1 METSSHDLPA
11 GVSALGDWL
20 KPTTRN
26 PPFIP
31 MNDQDLVPLDSG
43 VSPPEAPPSESAPMP
58 PPDVTANILL
68 VDDRAD
74 KMLALD
80 AILESLGQNVVQARS
95 GKEALRQLLKQDFA
109 VILLDVSMPGMD
121 GFETA
126 ALIRQRPCSQHTPI
140 IFITSIGIS
149 ENQISRGYSIGA
161 VDYILSPIVPEVL
174 CTKVSVFVELYK
186 KTELIKRQAEC
197 LRRAEETKH
206 QGELAEFTDR
216 LEAETRRNRF
226 FTLAPEMLGIAG
238 LDDHLLQV
246 NSSWEKVLGYAEAE
260 WKGSSNPA
268 LVHPEDRARLLAGM
282 EALKTGLSLTDFEG
296 RFRHKDG
303 SYRWLAGTAVPFLAD
318 KMVYIF
324 ARDIT
329 PRKQAEEQISRLN
342 HELEL
347 RVVALTEANREL
359 EAFNYSIAHDLRAPL
374 RSMSGFA
381 HALLEDEPDKM
392 SEQALDY
399 ASRIARSAKYMDNLL
414 RDLLA
419 YSQLAREKLLP
430 AAVTLEE
437 PINELLAVLEPE
449 IRERR
454 VQIEVVSPLGTA
466 FAHLP
471 TLKQILGNL
480 IGNSLKFLCPDRAS
494 KLRIHSTT
502 EHGAV
507 RLWIED
513 NGIGIAPENHEKI
526 FGLFRRLHDAQA
538 YPGTGIGLALVRK
551 GAERMGG
558 RAGVESQLGQGSRFW
573 VEFPAA
579 PDEN

>member
-20 KPTTRN
+20 RPTTRN

-43 VSPPEAPPSESAPMP
+43 VCPPEAAPSESAPTP

-126 ALIRQRPCSQHTPI
+126 ALIRQRPCSEHTPI

-186 KTELIKRQAEC
+186 KTELIKRKAEC

-206 QGELAEFTDR
+206 HCELAEFADR

-226 FTLAPEMLGIAG
+226 FTLAPEMLGIAD

-246 NSSWEKVLGYAEAE
+246 NSSWEKVLGYSEAE
-260 WKGSSNPA
+260 LKGSSGPE

-419 YSQLAREKLLP
+419 YSQLAREQMLP
-430 AAVTLEE
+430 AAVNLEE
-437 PINELLAVLEPE
+437 PINELLTVLEPE
-449 IRERR
+449 IRERGT
-454 VQIEVVSPLGTA
+454 QIEVVSPLGTA

-480 IGNSLKFLCPDRAS
+480 IGNSLKFLSKDRPPS
-494 KLRIHSTT
+494 LRIHSTT
-502 EHGAV
+502 ENGAV

-558 RAGVESQLGQGSRFW
+558 RAGVQSELGQGSRFW